1 MPLLPLLLKNCSKKG
16 AGRGEV
22 GEVTC
27 VNEGNTGLIS
37 GDRLSGVI
45 RGIKRGRGLDP
56 AAIGASAPPLG
67 QSAKVRKKW
76 YKVTQKN
83 GENLLLI

>member
-1 MPLLPLLLKNCSKKG
+1 M
-16 AGRGEV
+16 

-45 RGIKRGRGLDP
+45 RGIKRGRGLDT
-56 AAIGASAPPLG
+56 AAIGGHSSAPPLG